1 MYITFTL
8 PPNGDASHDS
18 STSECFTPVLHG
30 KNLLQKQALDTIDR
44 PTSTVKQSPGRSIDG
59 VSSHALQNKLK
70 VTYSLA
76 SVPAPFSTVLPFV
89 ALLQVRQGGATMLF
103 MLSS

>member
-8 PPNGDASHDS
+8 PPNGDASHNS

-76 SVPAPFSTVLPFV
+76 SHRPFSTVIPF
-89 ALLQVRQGGATMLF
+89 AASLQVCQGGATMLF